1 MAQQN
6 EEKNE
11 NINNKINNNIIT
23 KPTPYMAS
31 FACQNDPFFN
41 GQSQNVP
48 AIKNS
53 FFRAEEP
60 FFNGP
65 FKIKYEPCNPIHFEP
80 PKESQ
85 KDKYLLWYPT
95 HGSLSNGC
103 YKQTRDFA
111 DARPPL
117 PLPVYKKINIKR
129 QL

>member
-31 FACQNDPFFN
+31 FACHND
-41 GQSQNVP
+41 
-48 AIKNS
+48 
-53 FFRAEEP
+53 P